1 MFDDFLFGFCDFD
14 GDGHKDD
21 FEFAAEAFLVNE
33 MLEDDED
40 DYEND
45 FDDEEW

>member
-14 GDGHKDD
+14 GGGQKDA

-33 MLEDDED
+33 MFNDDEY

-45 FDDEEW
+45 FGNEEW